1 MRFKDKIVLV
11 TGSSRN
17 TGLGIAECFLK
28 EGAFVIINGS
38 TEESTQKGAVAL
50 REKGFSNFLPISADL
65 SRKEEI
71 DVMFDRIIKE
81 CGRLDI
87 LVNNAVIQCCGFT
100 FLDLPYDEFDKTL
113 RTNLYATWYC
123 GQRAAKMMIAQK
135 NGVIVNFS
143 SNVSVRAIH
152 DRTAYCASKGGVDA
166 LTRSMAIDLAPY
178 GIRVNAVAP
187 GYIYTNRWDVLTEDH
202 KARRRQNVPL
212 GREAYP
218 DDIAAVVM
226 FLASD
231 ESRIMTG
238 ERLVAD
244 GGTTAQHMP
253 VDIDI

>member
-28 EGAFVIINGS
+28 EGAFVITNGS
-38 TEESTQKGAVAL
+38 TSDSTEKGAAAL
-50 REKGFSNFLPISADL
+50 REKGFSNFLPITADL
-65 SRKEEI
+65 SKQSEI
-71 DVMFDRIIKE
+71 DLLFDRIQKE
-81 CGRLDI
+81 TGRLDV
-87 LVNNAVIQCCGFT
+87 LVNNAVIQCCGYS
-100 FLDLPYDEFDKTL
+100 FLDLPYEEFDKTL
-113 RTNLYATWYC
+113 RTNLYATYYC
-123 GQRAAKMMIAQK
+123 GQKAAKMMINQK
-135 NGVIVNFS
+135 TGVIVNFS

-152 DRTAYCASKGGVDA
+152 NRTAYCASKGGVDA

-178 GIRVNAVAP
+178 GIRVNSVAP
-187 GYIYTNRWDVLTEDH
+187 GYIYTDRWLDLTEDL
-202 KARRRQNVPL
+202 KARRRKNVPL

-231 ESRIMTG
+231 DSRLMTG

-253 VDIDI
+253 IDIDI